1 MIFKRYEVA
10 EQYLYHTLGSSVG
23 IEYYLTHFI

>member
-10 EQYLYHTLGSSVG
+10 EQFVYHTLGSS
-23 IEYYLTHFI
+23 IEIAYNLTNCI